1 MDKTQFGMIGFS
13 QMVDGGCFVMTSA
26 ALTVNFVVK
35 GVVWCN
41 FNYFVFFAKSSIA
54 ADDII

>member
-1 MDKTQFGMIGFS
+1 MGFS
-13 QMVDGGCFVMTSA
+13 QMVDGVCFATTSA
-26 ALTVNFVVK
+26 ALTVNFIVK

-41 FNYFVFFAKSSIA
+41 FYLFCIFAKSPIA

>member
-1 MDKTQFGMIGFS
+1 
-13 QMVDGGCFVMTSA
+13 MTSA
-26 ALTVNFVVK
+26 ALTVNFIVK

-41 FNYFVFFAKSSIA
+41 FYLFCIFFAKSPIA